1 MSKTAAHTSLA
12 NRLDYLLTSLNINQR
27 EFAER
32 AGFTQSY
39 ISLILNGSKK
49 TPSSR
54 FYNAVAREFSVN
66 PDWLRSG
73 AGEIFVVP
81 GLSLS
86 PPDAEIVAR
95 YKLLPPEDQSIV
107 DEIIN
112 ALLLKTMGGSSRSK

>member
-1 MSKTAAHTSLA
+1 MSKTNSHSTLSD
-12 NRLDYLLTSLNINQR
+12 RLDYLLSSLNINQR

-54 FYNAVAREFSVN
+54 FFNAVAREFSVN
-66 PDWLRSG
+66 PEWLSSG
-73 AGEIFVVP
+73 SGEVYAVP

-112 ALLLKTMGGSSRSK
+112 ALLLKTIGGSTRGR

>member
-1 MSKTAAHTSLA
+1 MLKTSTNTCLA
-12 NRLDYLLTSLNINQR
+12 DRLDELLTSLNINQR

-49 TPSSR
+49 TPSNR
-54 FYNAVAREFSVN
+54 FFSAVGREFSVN
-66 PDWLRSG
+66 PDWLQH
-73 AGEIFVVP
+73 GEGDIFAVP

-86 PPDAEIVAR
+86 GSDAEIVAR

-112 ALLLKTMGGSSRSK
+112 ALLLKTLGGKR